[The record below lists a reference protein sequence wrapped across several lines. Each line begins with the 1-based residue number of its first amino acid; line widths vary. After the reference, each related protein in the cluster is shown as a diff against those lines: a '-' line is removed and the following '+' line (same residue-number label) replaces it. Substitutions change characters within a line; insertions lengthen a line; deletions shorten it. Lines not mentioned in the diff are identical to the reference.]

1 VTSVAVSF
9 FAIEVARRRVGA
21 VSVCGRRRR
30 TLGSLGFVAVENL
43 RVIRSE
49 SVSELGDIYGLQSSF
64 PGGLLVGSK
73 TVFKAKLGSKLKL

>member
-1 VTSVAVSF
+1 M
-9 FAIEVARRRVGA
+9 
-21 VSVCGRRRR
+21 RR

-64 PGGLLVGSK
+64 PGFLVGSK
-73 TVFKAKLGSKLKL
+73 TVLKAKLGSKLKL